1 MPRLL
6 KRMLAILVIAGLG
19 VSPLYAAAVTGMQ
32 QPVTQESSMAGA
44 MDGMPCHPA
53 KSSPEK
59 ICPFMVVCLSL
70 CFQGM
75 PPMADAISVPAI
87 VKVRA
92 VFVHANQLASLTPSP
107 PARPPRA

>member
-1 MPRLL
+1 
-6 KRMLAILVIAGLG
+6 MLAILVIVGLG
-19 VSPLYAAAVTGMQ
+19 VSPLYASAMTGTQ
-32 QPVTQESSMAGA
+32 QPATQQSSMAGT
-44 MDGMPCHPA
+44 MDHMPCHPA
-53 KSSPEK
+53 KSSPDK

-87 VKVRA
+87 VKLRT
-92 VFVHANQLASLTPSP
+92 VFAHANQLASLTPSP